1 MIVPGIR
8 HRRTV
13 DQLLTAFFRDYR
25 MASFHRAIG
34 AMSRFYYLP
43 RPRVEW
49 FEYLDWGKTAGR
61 TYENGNIHLVH
72 PENWKRGRKYNSERQ
87 WIHTVY
93 HEMGHYVLW
102 SDAERKADG
111 FAYRMIRGVA
121 SQRRTD
127 AGLPPHAQEPSLARR
142 KRSTRRGRDRLRHDR
157 RAART
162 RPSSTRRRVRARA

>member
-1 MIVPGIR
+1 MRMIVPKLR
-8 HRRTV
+8 ARRTV
-13 DQLLTAFFRDYR
+13 DQLLTGFFRDYHLG
-25 MASFHRAIG
+25 AFQRAIG
-34 AMSRFYYLP
+34 AMSRFYDLP

-61 TYENGNIHLVH
+61 TYENGDIHLVH

-111 FAYRMIRGVA
+111 FAYRFIRGVA
-121 SQRRTD
+121 SQRR
-127 AGLPPHAQEPSLARR
+127 AGDGGTPAGAATSRARR
-142 KRSTRRGRDRLRHDR
+142 KRTHRASHTRRRD
-157 RAART
+157 RAARGR
-162 RPSSTRRRVRARA
+162 RPVLRTRARA